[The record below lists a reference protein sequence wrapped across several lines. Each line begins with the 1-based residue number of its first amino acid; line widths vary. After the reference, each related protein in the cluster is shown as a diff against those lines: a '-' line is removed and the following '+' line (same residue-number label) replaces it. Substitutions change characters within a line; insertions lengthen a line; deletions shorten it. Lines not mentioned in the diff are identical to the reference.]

1 MNLCE
6 VVPEIFRLKVPFENL
21 YTTVFF
27 VRSHGCLAVID
38 SASSANDAERYLI
51 PAMRQLGG
59 KPTYLFLTHLHGDH
73 AGGAPRLLEAFPKMQ
88 VCSLEKISHGRF
100 VQLHDGDC
108 FLDRIQVVAL
118 PGHTEYSV
126 GYLDLQTR
134 TLFSGDCLQLAG
146 VGKYVHGISYI
157 ERYLQSVERLKTMN
171 LSRIVA
177 SHEYVPLGSMAE
189 GKNAVSEYLDACR
202 TLAISSCLDS
212 PS

>member
-1 MNLCE
+1 MNRCE

-27 VRSHGCLAVID
+27 IRSRGRLALID
-38 SASSANDAERYLI
+38 SASSADDAERYLI
-51 PAMRQLGG
+51 PAIRQLTGE
-59 KPTYLFLTHLHGDH
+59 PTYLFLTHLHGDH
-73 AGGAPRLLEAFPKMQ
+73 AGGAPRLLEAFPTMQ
-88 VCSLEKISHGRF
+88 VCSFEQIAHERF

-108 FLDRIQVVAL
+108 FFDRIQVVAL

-146 VGKYVHGISYI
+146 VDKYVHGIACT
-157 ERYLQSVERLKTMN
+157 EQYLQSVERLKTMN

-177 SHEYVPLGSMAE
+177 SHEYVPLGSIAE
-189 GKNAVSEYLDACR
+189 GKNAVSVYLEACR
-202 TLAISSCLDS
+202 TLGVFS
-212 PS
+212 